1 MAAYRKIAVKPDATV
16 VAEGFMRPYILMLWG
31 AFAFACMGAFTH
43 AAKDYCDWQVIAFAR
58 SGVAVLIAGVLAF
71 RDKSPLV
78 FLRPW
83 TIWV

>member
-1 MAAYRKIAVKPDATV
+1 MKPDATM

-58 SGVAVLIAGVLAF
+58 SGVALLIAGFWRFATSRHWSFCGRGPSGFAVSRAA
-71 RDKSPLV
+71 
-78 FLRPW
+78 
-83 TIWV
+83 